1 MCNPDGSRY
10 CVWAYIYAALTTF
23 TGTPLYAFLDVL
35 KKNKTQKKIFHALQS
50 LSLSLFP
57 PPTGGVSVHRSTR
70 RSHATHRFTNFN
82 VITVGPVC
90 LVVIRAAAKV

>member
-1 MCNPDGSRY
+1 MCNPDGSCY

-35 KKNKTQKKIFHALQS
+35 KKKKKNLSHVAVS

>member
-1 MCNPDGSRY
+1 MCNPDGSCY

-35 KKNKTQKKIFHALQS
+35 KKKRIFHTLQS

>member
-35 KKNKTQKKIFHALQS
+35 KKQKQTNKSFTRCS
-50 LSLSLFP
+50 LSLSHFSLHQQVAFQYIDP
-57 PPTGGVSVHRSTR
+57 PGEVMPRTDLPTST
-70 RSHATHRFTNFN
+70 S
-82 VITVGPVC
+82 
-90 LVVIRAAAKV
+90 